1 MIAKMILPRF
11 GGSPG
16 VWNASLLFFQAA
28 LLAGYG
34 YAHLTTQWLGPRV
47 QAVVHIAIL
56 LLPMVALPFA
66 LPLGIETGSGNPAGL
81 VLLVLAVSVGEP
93 FVVCSAGEPLL

>member
-16 VWNASLLFFQAA
+16 VWNTSLLFFQAA

-34 YAHLTTQWLGPRV
+34 YAHIATKAMGPRV
-47 QAVVHIAIL
+47 QALTHIVVL
-56 LLPMVALPFA
+56 LLPLLVLPFA
-66 LPLGIETGSGNPAGL
+66 LPSGIQSGTGNPAPL
-81 VLLVLAVSVGEP
+81 VLLILTIAVGAP
-93 FVVCSAGEPLL
+93 FLVVSA